1 MEESEINVLRSVEL
15 ELVTWVSGLCAAFE
29 SPRTVLVKVS
39 TDTTLFLS
47 LQTEKKVDEI
57 LFGFFDGQPV
67 RLISG
72 GGERKNRFGCQSKNQ

>member
-29 SPRTVLVKVS
+29 SPRTVLVKVPL
-39 TDTTLFLS
+39 TRHFFS
-47 LQTEKKVDEI
+47 LCKRKKVDEI